1 MHRNKLM
8 TLINRPKPF
17 LLLGFLIACLLL
29 WVTEASVVSSGN
41 FNEDFLVTWSPT
53 HVNTSSDGRSR
64 TLKLDQESGA
74 SFSSIQMFLFGKID
88 MKIKLI
94 PGPSQGTV
102 VAYYMSSDQT
112 NRDEIDF
119 EFLGNVNGQP
129 YILQT
134 NIYADGIDNR
144 EERIHLW
151 FDPTKDF
158 HTYSI
163 FWNIHQIVFM
173 VDQIPI
179 RLYRNHTE
187 KGVAYPRLQPMSVKA
202 SLWNGESWATRGG
215 RDKVDWSNGPF
226 VASFGDYKI
235 DACVWNGN
243 PELCREESS
252 ENWWNKNEF
261 SSLTRV
267 QKRWFKWVRKY
278 HLIYDYCQDYARFHN
293 KLPKECSLPKY

>member
-1 MHRNKLM
+1 M
-8 TLINRPKPF
+8 
-17 LLLGFLIACLLL
+17 
-29 WVTEASVVSSGN
+29 V
-41 FNEDFLVTWSPT
+41 
-53 HVNTSSDGRSR
+53 
-64 TLKLDQESGA
+64 DQEPLN
-74 SFSSIQMFLFGKID
+74 SIKNLTFLFGQID

-94 PGPSQGTV
+94 RGSSQGTV
-102 VAYYMSSDQT
+102 VAYYMSSDQP

-134 NIYADGIDNR
+134 NVYAEGLDNR

-151 FDPTKDF
+151 FDPAKDF

-163 FWNIHQIVFM
+163 LWNIHQIVFM

-179 RLYRNHTE
+179 RLYRNHGE
-187 KGVAYPRLQPMSVKA
+187 KGVAYPRLQPMSVQA

-215 RDKVDWSNGPF
+215 HDKIDWSKGPF

-235 DACVWNGN
+235 DACIWIGNTSFCNG
-243 PELCREESS
+243 EST

-278 HLIYDYCQDYARFHN
+278 HLIYDYCQDYGRFNN

>member
-1 MHRNKLM
+1 MA
-8 TLINRPKPF
+8 LIYSSKP
-17 LLLGFLIACLLL
+17 LVYLLGFFIASLLL
-29 WVTEASVVSSGN
+29 WVSEAFVVSPGD
-41 FNEDFLVTWSPT
+41 FNKDFLVTWSPT

-74 SFSSIQMFLFGKID
+74 SFASIQTFLFGQID

-102 VAYYMSSDQT
+102 VAYYMSSDQP

-119 EFLGNVNGQP
+119 EFLGNVEGQP
-129 YILQT
+129 YTLQT
-134 NIYADGIDNR
+134 NVYADGIDNR

-158 HTYSI
+158 HTYTI
-163 FWNIHQIVFM
+163 LWNIHQIVFM

-179 RLYRNHTE
+179 RLYRNHTL
-187 KGVAYPRLQPMSVKA
+187 KGIAYPRFQPMSVKA

-215 RDKVDWSNGPF
+215 RDKIEWSKGPF
-226 VASFGDYKI
+226 VASFEDYKI
-235 DACVWNGN
+235 DACVWQGN
-243 PELCREESS
+243 PRLCREESN

-278 HLIYDYCQDYARFHN
+278 HLVYDYCQDSARFHE